1 MTHPAPTRQP
11 QEPTLPRLY
20 TVQEVAA
27 HIRWSVKTVAKR
39 FEREPGVLILSQ
51 KKPGKQRYRIMR
63 IPEPVLRR
71 VMGEWE
77 VR

>member
-1 MTHPAPTRQP
+1 MTHPAPSP
-11 QEPTLPRLY
+11 PEPALRRLY

-27 HIRWSVKTVAKR
+27 YLRWSPETVRKR
-39 FEREPGVLILSQ
+39 FEREPGALILSQ

-63 IPEPVLRR
+63 IPEAVLRR
-71 VMGEWE
+71 VEREWE